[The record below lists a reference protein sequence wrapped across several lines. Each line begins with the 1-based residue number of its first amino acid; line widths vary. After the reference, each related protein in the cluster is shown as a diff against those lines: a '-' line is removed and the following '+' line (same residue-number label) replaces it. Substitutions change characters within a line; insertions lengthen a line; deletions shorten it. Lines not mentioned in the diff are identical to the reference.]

1 MQKKELICDFELITR
16 IKAGDAAAFRIV
28 FDSYS
33 NKLFYFSLKFLKEKE
48 SCQEVVQ
55 EVFMSLWINRE
66 KLDTQYPIAPYLY
79 TITRR
84 LTLNVLRQMASSQ
97 IAMEKMWL
105 NLQTTTNETEE
116 LVFMEDLERF
126 TEQVLGSLPKQQQLV
141 YRMSRQQELSYD
153 EIAEELNISR
163 NTVKNHLVSALKTL
177 RTQLQKA
184 FSILYELTSPPNY
197 LLIKKTLRKTS
208 PVLYFMCI
216 TNNNFVF

>member
-1 MQKKELICDFELITR
+1 MQKRELIGDFELITR
-16 IKAGDAAAFRIV
+16 IKEGDELAFRLV

-33 NKLFYFSLKFLKEKE
+33 SKLYYFSLKFLKEKE
-48 SCQEVVQ
+48 PCQEVVQ
-55 EVFMSLWINRE
+55 EVFMNLWINRE

-84 LTLNVLRQMASSQ
+84 LTLNVLRQVASSQ

-116 LVFMEDLERF
+116 HVFMEDLERF
-126 TEQVLGSLPKQQQLV
+126 TEQVLVSLPKQQQLV
-141 YRMSRQQELSYD
+141 YRMSRQQELSFD

-184 FSILYELTSPPNY
+184 FSLLY
-197 LLIKKTLRKTS
+197 
-208 PVLYFMCI
+208 
-216 TNNNFVF
+216 